1 MTSSTN
7 NDEQE
12 EQPVWKSSIL
22 RYYLPDGLILKLMS
36 EVIIPLQ
43 SVAST
48 SAPYSGIIEIEN
60 KANYLTVVKSTWD
73 PSLEFVGDCVDSHDC
88 RVCDTS
94 DKFQGFMVQV
104 ALDKM

>member
-36 EVIIPLQ
+36 EVIIPFQ
-43 SVAST
+43 SGLLHHM
-48 SAPYSGIIEIEN
+48 YLGIIEIE
-60 KANYLTVVKSTWD
+60 KKTNYLTVVEST
-73 PSLEFVGDCVDSHDC
+73 
-88 RVCDTS
+88 
-94 DKFQGFMVQV
+94 
-104 ALDKM
+104 

>member
-36 EVIIPLQ
+36 EVIIPLK

-48 SAPYSGIIEIEN
+48 SAPYISW
-60 KANYLTVVKSTWD
+60 NY
-73 PSLEFVGDCVDSHDC
+73 
-88 RVCDTS
+88 
-94 DKFQGFMVQV
+94 
-104 ALDKM
+104 